1 MKIYNDQ
8 NVYEAFL
15 GRANCILDEFETV
28 CLSFSGGKDSSV
40 MLQLFNRV
48 AKDRNRVFD
57 VMFIDFEAQYEATIA
72 HVEELKGLSQIRDFY
87 HFCLPLENED
97 NASSIL
103 RPTWTPWDPKEKHLW
118 VRQMPED
125 AIHIGNVD
133 PEIFR
138 EGQEWEHLLV
148 QFPRWLMKRDGND
161 KLACMVGIRT
171 DESFHRFRSIAFGK
185 NRYQE
190 MNWSTDMGKGVY
202 NFYPIYDWSTEDI
215 WHAVNCFDLAYNQ
228 VYEMLW
234 KNGVPISQQRIC
246 HPYGNDQRVSLNQW
260 AVLEPETWHKIVNR
274 VSGANFGNIYCK
286 TSLLGHNGTE
296 KPNWMSWEEY
306 AVFLLE
312 STGLYSEELMMHYV
326 RKIRILFEY
335 IKNEAEIKREDIK
348 EEHKS
353 KSENLSEWVSW
364 KRIAKTIEKND
375 FPCRGLQYGLTLQD
389 RETMQK
395 LKNKWGKLLGLEHY
409 QSKEM
414 KELKKEIENEQGSI

>member
-1 MKIYNDQ
+1 MKIYLED

-15 GRANCILDEFETV
+15 KRANYVLDEFDTI

-48 AKDRNRVFD
+48 AKDRDRVFD
-57 VMFIDFEAQYEATIA
+57 VMFIDFEAQYMATVD

-103 RPTWTPWDPKEKHLW
+103 RPTWTPWDEKEKHLW
-118 VRQMPED
+118 VRELPED
-125 AIHIGNVD
+125 AIHIRNVD
-133 PEIFR
+133 KRIFKK
-138 EGQEWEHLLV
+138 GQEWEHLLA
-148 QFPRWLMKRDGND
+148 QFPKFLKEKHGAE
-161 KLACMVGIRT
+161 KVAILIGIRT
-171 DESFHRFRSIAFGK
+171 DESFHRFRSVAFGK
-185 NRYQE
+185 NRYLDIH
-190 MNWSTDMGKGVY
+190 WSTTMGKGVY
-202 NFYPIYDWSTEDI
+202 NLYPIYDWSTEDI
-215 WHAVNCFDLAYNQ
+215 WHAVNRFDLSYNQ

-260 AVLEPETWHKIVNR
+260 ASLEPDTWHKVVNR

-296 KPNWMSWEEY
+296 KPAWMSWEEY

-312 STGLYSEELMMHYV
+312 SIGLYSEDLMMHYV
-326 RKIRILFEY
+326 RKIRILFDY
-335 IKNEAEIKREDIK
+335 IFQEAKMKREDIG
-348 EEHKS
+348 EDHPS
-353 KSENLSEWVSW
+353 KAETLREWVSW
-364 KRIAKTIEKND
+364 KRIARTIEKND

-395 LKNKWGKLLGLEHY
+395 LKTKWGKLLGLEHY
-409 QSKEM
+409 QTKEM
-414 KELKKEIENEQGSI
+414 KELKKDIGYEEN

>member
-1 MKIYNDQ
+1 MKIYDDI

-15 GRANCILDEFETV
+15 IRANYVLDEFECV

-40 MLQLFNRV
+40 MLQLFNGV
-48 AKDRNRVFD
+48 AKERNRVFD
-57 VMFIDFEAQYEATIA
+57 VMFIDFEAQYKATVA
-72 HVEELKGLSQIRDFY
+72 HVEALKGLSQIRDFY

-103 RPTWTPWDPKEKHLW
+103 RPTWTPWDEKEKHIW
-118 VRQMPED
+118 VRDMPEGV
-125 AIHIGNVD
+125 IHIGNVD
-133 PEIFR
+133 PDIFQK
-138 EGQEWEHLLV
+138 GQEWEHLLA
-148 QFPRWLMKRDGND
+148 QFPRYLLKKHQVD
-161 KLACMVGIRT
+161 KMACLVGIRT
-171 DESFHRFRSIAFGK
+171 DESYHRFRSVAFGK
-185 NRYQE
+185 LRYQDE
-190 MNWSTDMGKGVY
+190 NWSTDMGKGVF

-215 WHAVNCFDLAYNQ
+215 WHAVSRFDLSYNE

-260 AVLEPETWHKIVNR
+260 AVLEPETWHKVVNR

-296 KPNWMSWEEY
+296 KPDWMSWEEY

-312 STGLYSEELMMHYV
+312 SIGLYSEDLMMHYV

-335 IKNEAEIKREDIK
+335 IQNEAQIKKEDIN
-348 EEHKS
+348 EDHKS
-353 KSENLSEWVSW
+353 KPEKLSEWVSW
-364 KRIAKTIEKND
+364 KRIARTIEKND
-375 FPCRGLQYGLTLQD
+375 FPCRGLQYGLTIQD

-395 LKNKWGKLLGLEHY
+395 LKTKWGKLLGLEYY
-409 QSKEM
+409 QTKEM
-414 KELKKEIENEQGSI
+414 KELKKEIGYERD